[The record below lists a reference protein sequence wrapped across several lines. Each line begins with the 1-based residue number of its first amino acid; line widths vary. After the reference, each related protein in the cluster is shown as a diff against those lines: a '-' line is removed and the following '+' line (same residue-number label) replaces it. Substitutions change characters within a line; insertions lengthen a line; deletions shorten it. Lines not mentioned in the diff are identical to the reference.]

1 LYKSNEEE
9 ENLCLKRETSFRL
22 GKVIIVSSKKVKLAW
37 DELRISEREQQA
49 LKEYIA
55 FLSEGKTEREA
66 WQIIEGWAKQK
77 GFIPFDEVKEFKLG
91 QKVRFEVRG
100 KAGLLAIAGL
110 RPLNEG
116 FRIVAAHI
124 DAPRLDIKQRP
135 LYEEEGLAFLKT
147 HYYGGIK
154 KYQWTALPLAL
165 HGVIIL
171 RDGQKVEI
179 VIGED
184 EEDPIFTI
192 TDLLP
197 HLAKDQN
204 DKKLS
209 DAITGEG
216 LNLLLGHNPANAE
229 GEERVKLALLQIM
242 KEKYGF
248 EEDDFVSAE
257 LEVVPAGKARYAGLD
272 RSFIAGYGQDDRV
285 CSFAAW
291 KAIEEIEL
299 PEWTTIVLFAD
310 KEEIGSDSNTGMKAR
325 YLENFVAE
333 LISLQNGRYDGL
345 MVRHA
350 LARAK
355 ALSADVSA
363 GYDPNY
369 AEVMDKRNSAFLG
382 RGVVISKYTG
392 SRGKSGSSDANP
404 EFIAEVRRTFD
415 EAKVAWQT
423 AELGKVDQG
432 GGGTIAQY
440 MAIYGMEVL
449 DCGIG
454 ILSMHA
460 PWEIS
465 SVADLVMMMR
475 GYQAFLAYKG

>member
-1 LYKSNEEE
+1 M
-9 ENLCLKRETSFRL
+9 
-22 GKVIIVSSKKVKLAW
+22 GSKKVKLAW
-37 DELRISEREQQA
+37 DELRMSEKESQA
-49 LKEYIA
+49 ITDYLS
-55 FLSEGKTEREA
+55 FLSKGKTERES
-66 WQIIEGWAKQK
+66 WQIIEGWARQE
-77 GFIPFDEVKEFKLG
+77 GFIPLAEVKDFKSG
-91 QKVRFEVRG
+91 RKVCLEVRG
-100 KAGLLAIAGL
+100 KAGILAIAGL

-116 FRIVAAHI
+116 FRLIATHL

-135 LYEEEGLAFLKT
+135 LYEEEGLAFFKT

-165 HGVIIL
+165 HGVVIL
-171 RDGQKVEI
+171 RDGHKVEI

-184 EEDPIFTI
+184 EDDPVFTI
-192 TDLLP
+192 SDLLP

-204 DKKLS
+204 NKKLRE
-209 DAITGEG
+209 AITGEG
-216 LNLLLGHNPANAE
+216 LNLLLGHNPSNE
-229 GEERVKLALLQIM
+229 DGEERVKSAILFIL
-242 KEKYGF
+242 KDKYGI

-272 RSFIAGYGQDDRV
+272 RSFITGYGQDDRI

-291 KAIEEIEL
+291 KAIEDIKQ

-325 YLENFVAE
+325 FLENFIAE
-333 LISLQNGRYDGL
+333 LITLQNGNYDGL
-345 MVRHA
+345 MVRRA

-355 ALSADVSA
+355 ALSADVTG

-382 RGVVISKYTG
+382 RGLVISKYTG
-392 SRGKSGSSDANP
+392 SGGKYETSDANP
-404 EFIAEVRRTFD
+404 EFVAEVRRIFD
-415 EAKVAWQT
+415 DAKISWQT

-440 MAIYGMEVL
+440 MAIYGMDVL
-449 DCGIG
+449 DCGVG

-465 SVADLVMMMR
+465 SIADIVMMMR
-475 GYQAFLAYKG
+475 GYHAFLKYEG

>member
-1 LYKSNEEE
+1 M
-9 ENLCLKRETSFRL
+9 NL
-22 GKVIIVSSKKVKLAW
+22 KKGRLAW
-37 DELRISEREQQA
+37 DELVMSEKERQA
-49 LKEYIA
+49 LAEYLA
-55 FLSEGKTEREA
+55 FLSEGKTERES
-66 WQIIEGWAKQK
+66 WQILERWAQKK
-77 GFIPFDEVKEFKLG
+77 GFKALDEVKSFKSG
-91 QKVRFEVRG
+91 QKVRLAVRG
-100 KAGLLAIAGL
+100 KAGILAVGGI
-110 RPLNEG
+110 RPLSEG
-116 FRIVAAHI
+116 FRLVAAHL

-135 LYEEEGLAFLKT
+135 LYEEEGMAFLKT

-154 KYQWTALPLAL
+154 KYQWTTLPLAL
-165 HGVIIL
+165 HGIVVL
-171 RDGQKVEI
+171 RDGHKVEI
-179 VIGED
+179 VVGETD
-184 EEDPIFTI
+184 EDPIFTI

-204 DKKLS
+204 EKKLHE
-209 DAITGEG
+209 AITGEG
-216 LNLLLGHNPANAE
+216 LNLLLGHSPFNGD
-229 GEERVKLALLQIM
+229 GEERVKKAILNLLNDQ
-242 KEKYGF
+242 YGID
-248 EEDDFVSAE
+248 EDDFVSAE

-291 KAIEEIEL
+291 KAIEAIEQ

-310 KEEIGSDSNTGMKAR
+310 KEEIGSESNTGMKAR
-325 YLENFVAE
+325 YLENFIAE
-333 LISLQNGRYDGL
+333 LIFLQMGTYDGL
-345 MVRHA
+345 MVRRA

-355 ALSADVSA
+355 ALSADVNA

-369 AEVMDKRNSAFLG
+369 AEVMDKRNSAFMG

-404 EFIAEVRRTFD
+404 EFIAEVRHIFD
-415 EAKVAWQT
+415 EAKIVWQT

-440 MAIYGMEVL
+440 MAVYGMEVL
-449 DCGIG
+449 DCGVG

-465 SVADLVMMMR
+465 SVADIIMLMR
-475 GYQAFLAYKG
+475 GYYAFLAYKD

>member
-1 LYKSNEEE
+1 
-9 ENLCLKRETSFRL
+9 
-22 GKVIIVSSKKVKLAW
+22 
-37 DELRISEREQQA
+37 
-49 LKEYIA
+49 
-55 FLSEGKTEREA
+55 
-66 WQIIEGWAKQK
+66 
-77 GFIPFDEVKEFKLG
+77 
-91 QKVRFEVRG
+91 VRG
-100 KAGLLAIAGL
+100 KAGIIAISGT

-116 FRIVAAHI
+116 FRLIAAHL

-165 HGVIIL
+165 HGVVIL
-171 RDGQKVEI
+171 RDGHKVEI
-179 VIGED
+179 VVGEAD
-184 EEDPIFTI
+184 EDPVFTI

-197 HLAKDQN
+197 HLAKDQY
-204 DKKLS
+204 DKKLPE
-209 DAITGEG
+209 AITGEG
-216 LNLLLGHNPANAE
+216 LNLLLGHDPCNE
-229 GEERVKLALLQIM
+229 DGEERVKLAILHFL
-242 KEKYGF
+242 KDKYGI

-257 LEVVPAGKARYAGLD
+257 LEVVPAGRARYAGLD
-272 RSFIAGYGQDDRV
+272 RSFIVGYGQDDRV

-291 KAIEEIEL
+291 KAIEEIEQ

-325 YLENFVAE
+325 YLENFIAE
-333 LISLQNGRYDGL
+333 LISMQNGTYDGL
-345 MVRHA
+345 MVRRA
-350 LARAK
+350 LSRGK
-355 ALSADVSA
+355 ALSADVAA

-404 EFIAEVRRTFD
+404 EFIAEVRRIFD
-415 EAKVAWQT
+415 EAKVSWQT

-449 DCGIG
+449 DCGVG

-465 SVADLVMMMR
+465 SVADLIMMMR
-475 GYQAFLAYKG
+475 GYRAFLADKD

>member
-1 LYKSNEEE
+1 M
-9 ENLCLKRETSFRL
+9 
-22 GKVIIVSSKKVKLAW
+22 SSKIVKLAW
-37 DELRISEREQQA
+37 DELKISEKERQA
-49 LKEYIA
+49 MTEYLA
-55 FLSEGKTEREA
+55 FLSEGKTERES
-66 WQIIEGWAKQK
+66 WQILERWAKK
-77 GFIPFDEVKEFKLG
+77 SGFISLDEVKDFKSG
-91 QKVRFEVRG
+91 QKVRLEVQG
-100 KAGLLAIAGL
+100 KAGILAIAGL
-110 RPLNEG
+110 RPLSEG

-135 LYEEEGLAFLKT
+135 LYEEEGLAFFKT

-171 RDGQKVEI
+171 RDGQKVSI
-179 VIGED
+179 VVGED

-209 DAITGEG
+209 EAITGEG
-216 LNLLLGHNPANAE
+216 LNLLLGHDPFNGE
-229 GEERVKLALLQIM
+229 GEERVKSAILYIL
-242 KEKYGF
+242 KEKYGI
-248 EEDDFVSAE
+248 EEEDFVSAE
-257 LEVVPAGKARYAGLD
+257 LEVVPAGKARYSGLD

-291 KAIEEIEL
+291 KAIEAIEQ
-299 PEWTTIVLFAD
+299 PEWTTMVLFAD

-333 LISLQNGRYDGL
+333 LITLQSGTYDGL
-345 MVRHA
+345 MVRRA
-350 LARAK
+350 MARAK
-355 ALSADVSA
+355 ALSADVTG

-369 AEVMDKRNSAFLG
+369 TEVMDKRNSAFLG
-382 RGVVISKYTG
+382 RGMVISKYTG

-404 EFIAEVRRTFD
+404 EFIAEVRRIFD
-415 EAKVAWQT
+415 EAKIVWQT

-449 DCGIG
+449 DCGVG

-475 GYQAFLAYKG
+475 GYYAFLAYRN

>member
-1 LYKSNEEE
+1 M
-9 ENLCLKRETSFRL
+9 
-22 GKVIIVSSKKVKLAW
+22 SSKKVKLAW
-37 DELRISEREQQA
+37 DELIMSEQEHQA
-49 LKEYIA
+49 IAQYLA
-55 FLSEGKTEREA
+55 FLSEGKTERES
-66 WQIIEGWAKQK
+66 WNILEGRARNA
-77 GFIPFDEVKEFKLG
+77 GFTELDEVKAFKPG
-91 QKVRFEVRG
+91 QKVSLSVRG
-100 KAGLLAIAGL
+100 KAGILAIAGI
-110 RPLNEG
+110 RPLSEG
-116 FRIVAAHI
+116 FRLVAAHL

-135 LYEEEGLAFLKT
+135 LYEEEGLVFLKT

-154 KYQWTALPLAL
+154 KYQWIAMPLAL
-165 HGVIIL
+165 HGVVIL
-171 RDGQKVEI
+171 RDGHIVEI
-179 VIGED
+179 VVGEAD
-184 EEDPIFTI
+184 EDPILTI

-197 HLAKDQN
+197 HLSKDQY
-204 DKKLS
+204 DKKLRE
-209 DAITGEG
+209 AISGES
-216 LNLLLGHNPANAE
+216 LNLLLGHDPSNE
-229 GEERVKLALLQIM
+229 DGEERVKLAILHLL
-242 KEKYGF
+242 KDKYGI

-291 KAIEEIEL
+291 KAIEEIEQ

-325 YLENFVAE
+325 YLENFIAE
-333 LISLQNGRYDGL
+333 LVTLQNGSYDGL
-345 MVRHA
+345 MVRRS

-355 ALSADVSA
+355 ALSADVTA

-369 AEVMDKRNSAFLG
+369 AEVMDKRNSAFMG
-382 RGVVISKYTG
+382 RGVVICKYTG
-392 SRGKSGSSDANP
+392 SRGKSESSDANP
-404 EFIAEVRRTFD
+404 EFIAEVRHIFD
-415 EAKVAWQT
+415 GAKITWQT

-449 DCGIG
+449 DCGVG

-465 SVADLVMMMR
+465 SVADVIMMMR
-475 GYQAFLAYKG
+475 AYHAFLVYNDER

>member
-1 LYKSNEEE
+1 MS
-9 ENLCLKRETSFRL
+9 T
-22 GKVIIVSSKKVKLAW
+22 KKVKSAW
-37 DELRISEREQQA
+37 DELEMSE
-49 LKEYIA
+49 KERHAITEYLTL
-55 FLSEGKTEREA
+55 LSQGKTERES
-66 WQIIEGWAKQK
+66 WRIFEGWAKK
-77 GFIPFDEVKEFKLG
+77 EGFVPLDEVKDFTSG

-100 KAGLLAIAGL
+100 KAGILAIAGL

-116 FRIVAAHI
+116 FRIIAAHI

-179 VIGED
+179 VVGEE

-204 DKKLS
+204 GKKLS
-209 DAITGEG
+209 EAITGEG
-216 LNLLLGHNPANAE
+216 LNLLLGHDPSNQE
-229 GEERVKLALLQIM
+229 GEERVKSAMLNLLRG
-242 KEKYGF
+242 KYGF

-257 LEVVPAGKARYAGLD
+257 LEVVPAGKARYSGLD

-291 KAIEEIEL
+291 KAIQEIKQ
-299 PEWTTIVLFAD
+299 PEWTTMVLFAD
-310 KEEIGSDSNTGMKAR
+310 KEEIGSESNTGMKAR

-333 LISLQNGRYDGL
+333 LITLQNRTYDGL
-345 MVRHA
+345 MVRRA

-355 ALSADVSA
+355 ALSADVTC

-369 AEVMDKRNSAFLG
+369 AEVMDKRNSAFMG
-382 RGVVISKYTG
+382 RGVAIIKYTG

-404 EFIAEVRRTFD
+404 EFIAEVRQIFD
-415 EAKVAWQT
+415 QAKVSWQT
-423 AELGKVDQG
+423 AELGKIDQG

-440 MAIYGMEVL
+440 MSIYGMEVL
-449 DCGIG
+449 DCGVG

-475 GYQAFLAYKG
+475 GYYAFLAYK

>member
-1 LYKSNEEE
+1 M
-9 ENLCLKRETSFRL
+9 
-22 GKVIIVSSKKVKLAW
+22 SSKKVKLAW
-37 DELRISEREQQA
+37 DELVMSEKERQA
-49 LKEYIA
+49 MTEYLA
-55 FLSEGKTEREA
+55 FLSEGKTERKS
-66 WQIIEGWAKQK
+66 WQLLERWAQKADFVALDGVK
-77 GFIPFDEVKEFKLG
+77 GFKPG
-91 QKVRFEVRG
+91 QKVRLAVRG
-100 KAGLLAIAGL
+100 KAGIIAISGT

-116 FRIVAAHI
+116 FRLIAAHL

-165 HGVIIL
+165 HGVVIL
-171 RDGQKVEI
+171 RDGHKVEI
-179 VIGED
+179 VVGEAD
-184 EEDPIFTI
+184 EDPVFTI

-197 HLAKDQN
+197 HLAKDQY
-204 DKKLS
+204 DKKLPE
-209 DAITGEG
+209 AITGEG
-216 LNLLLGHNPANAE
+216 LNLLLGHDPCNE
-229 GEERVKLALLQIM
+229 DGEERVKLAILHFL
-242 KEKYGF
+242 KDKYGI

-257 LEVVPAGKARYAGLD
+257 LEVVPAGRARYAGLD
-272 RSFIAGYGQDDRV
+272 RSFIVGYGQDDRV

-291 KAIEEIEL
+291 KAIEEIEQ

-325 YLENFVAE
+325 YLENFIAE
-333 LISLQNGRYDGL
+333 LISMQNGTYDGL
-345 MVRHA
+345 MVRRA
-350 LARAK
+350 LSRGK
-355 ALSADVSA
+355 ALSADVAA

-404 EFIAEVRRTFD
+404 EFIAEVRRIFD
-415 EAKVAWQT
+415 EAKVSWQT

-449 DCGIG
+449 DCGVG

-465 SVADLVMMMR
+465 SVADLIMMMR
-475 GYQAFLAYKG
+475 GYRAFLADKD

>member
-1 LYKSNEEE
+1 M
-9 ENLCLKRETSFRL
+9 
-22 GKVIIVSSKKVKLAW
+22 SSKKVKLAW
-37 DELRISEREQQA
+37 DELVVTEKERQA
-49 LKEYIA
+49 MTEYLA
-55 FLSEGKTEREA
+55 FLSEGKTERKS
-66 WQIIEGWAKQK
+66 WQFLERWAQIAGFVALDGVK
-77 GFIPFDEVKEFKLG
+77 GFKPG
-91 QKVRFEVRG
+91 QKVRLAVRG
-100 KAGLLAIAGL
+100 KAGILAISGT

-116 FRIVAAHI
+116 FRLIAAHL

-165 HGVIIL
+165 HGVVIL
-171 RDGQKVEI
+171 RDGHKVEI
-179 VIGED
+179 VVGEAD
-184 EEDPIFTI
+184 EDPVFTI

-197 HLAKDQN
+197 HLAKDQY
-204 DKKLS
+204 DKRLPE
-209 DAITGEG
+209 AITGEG
-216 LNLLLGHNPANAE
+216 LNLLLGHDPCNE
-229 GEERVKLALLQIM
+229 DGEERVKLAILHFL
-242 KEKYGF
+242 KDKYGI

-272 RSFIAGYGQDDRV
+272 RSFIVGYGQDDRV

-291 KAIEEIEL
+291 KAIEEIEQ

-333 LISLQNGRYDGL
+333 LISMQNGTYDGL
-345 MVRHA
+345 MVRRA
-350 LARAK
+350 LSRGK
-355 ALSADVSA
+355 ALSADVAA

-382 RGVVISKYTG
+382 RGVVMSKYTG

-404 EFIAEVRRTFD
+404 EFIAEVRRIFD
-415 EAKVAWQT
+415 EAKVSWQT

-449 DCGIG
+449 DCGVG

-465 SVADLVMMMR
+465 SVAD
-475 GYQAFLAYKG
+475 